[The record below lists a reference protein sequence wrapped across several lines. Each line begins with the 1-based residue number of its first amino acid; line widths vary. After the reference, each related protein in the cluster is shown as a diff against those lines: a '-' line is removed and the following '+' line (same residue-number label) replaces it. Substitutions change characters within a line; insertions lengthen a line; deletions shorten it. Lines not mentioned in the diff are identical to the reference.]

1 MFAPKSVALIGA
13 TESLGSVGRA
23 LMENLR
29 AFSGAVYPVNAKRS
43 TILGQKAFSKI
54 GDVPGDVDLAVIATP
69 AKSVPQ
75 IVAECAAANVK
86 GAVIISAG
94 FKECGPEGTDLERQ
108 ILAQRG
114 RMRIIG
120 PNCVGVML
128 PHIGLNATF
137 AKPLALAGNIG
148 FISQSG
154 ALCTAILDWS
164 LSNQLGFS
172 AFISIGS
179 MLDVDWGDLIYHL
192 GDDPHTRSILLYMES
207 VGDARSFLSAAR
219 EVALAKPII
228 VIKVG
233 RTEAAAKAAASH
245 TGALTGSDDVLDA
258 AFRRVGVLR
267 VDTIAELFDIAEL
280 LGKQPRPAGPR
291 LAIVTN
297 GGGPGVLATDAL
309 IECGGKLA
317 EFSPQSFAALN
328 KLLPPHWSRGNPVD
342 ILGDAGA
349 DRFEKAVE
357 IVARDQNNDGV
368 LAILAPQAM
377 TDASATADRLR
388 SFGKLKTKPFLAS
401 WIGGTGVAPGA
412 AILDSANI
420 PTFEYPDAAARA
432 FCAMWRYSRNLD
444 ALYETPT
451 LSQGVGIKRAN
462 AEKILRNARS
472 AGRTLLTEFESK
484 QFLAAYG
491 IPVVETKIATSA
503 KEAVDLAQKIGGA
516 VVLKVH
522 SETITHKSD
531 VEGVKLNLQGANAV
545 RSAYR
550 EIEKSVCKHGGAGA
564 FLGVTVQSMI
574 AMDGY
579 ELILG
584 SSIDSQFG
592 PVLLFGTGGYFVEVF
607 KDRALGLPPLNRTL
621 ARRLMERTQIYTA
634 LKGFRGR
641 HAIDL
646 TALEELLVRF
656 SQLVIEQPWIKEI
669 DINPLLVSADRA
681 IALDARILLHDPR
694 IAEKDLPR
702 SVIRPYPAEHI
713 HKWKIDNRPVTIRP
727 IRPEDEPLMIEF
739 HKTLSERSVQLRY
752 FGALSLEQRTMHA
765 RLRRV
770 CFVDYDREIALVAEQ
785 KDRKGHARLLGVG
798 PFDQGTRDRRGGI
811 RSFGRRSLAG
821 KRSWDRASEIA
832 CPNRTQGAPATNCW
846 THCLGKHAH
855 ETSERRSW
863 LRSSIRRCRRRLESG
878 ARPMSRP
885 ASIPCRRSA
894 PTSIRSIISPV
905 ADLAG
910 KGVSGHGLFCR
921 ASSESATL
929 ERRRPI
935 RSRAYIASGSVSPRP
950 PHIMTMAMRDRASK
964 FIRGKA
970 LC

>member
-1 MFAPKSVALIGA
+1 MALSPRAVALIGA
-13 TESLGSVGRA
+13 SESPGSVGRA
-23 LMENLR
+23 LAENLQSLGDR
-29 AFSGAVYPVNAKRS
+29 VFLVNAKRA
-43 TILGQKAFSKI
+43 TVLGRKTFSKI
-54 GDVPGDVDLAVIATP
+54 GDVPAAVDLAVIATP
-69 AKSVPQ
+69 AATVPE
-75 IVAECAAANVK
+75 IVSECAAADVK

-94 FKECGPEGTDLERQ
+94 FKEIGPAGAELEKQ

-137 AKPLALAGNIG
+137 AEPLALPGNVG

-164 LSNQLGFS
+164 LSNKVGFS
-172 AFISIGS
+172 AFISVGS
-179 MLDVDWGDLIYHL
+179 MLDVNWGDLIYHL

-207 VGDARSFLSAAR
+207 IGPAAAGFLSAAR

-267 VDTIAELFDIAEL
+267 VDSISELFDITEL

-297 GGGPGVLATDAL
+297 GGGPGVLAADAL

-317 EFSPQSFAALN
+317 ELSAESVDALN

-342 ILGDAGA
+342 ILGDADGQ
-349 DRFEKAVE
+349 RYVKAIE
-357 IVARDQNNDGV
+357 IVARDQNNDGL

-377 TDASATADRLR
+377 TEASATAEMLR
-388 SFGKLKTKPFLAS
+388 PFGKSKTKPFLAS
-401 WIGGTGVAPGA
+401 WIGGIGVAPGA

-420 PTFEYPDAAARA
+420 PTFEYPDAAASA

-444 ALYETPT
+444 ALYETPA
-451 LSQGVGIKRAN
+451 LSTSADIKTKAAMKIIRRA
-462 AEKILRNARS
+462 RD

-484 QFLAAYG
+484 QLLAAYG
-491 IPVVETKIATSA
+491 MPVAKTRVAKSEKET
-503 KEAVDLAQKIGGA
+503 VDLAQKIGGA
-516 VVLKVH
+516 VVLKLH
-522 SETITHKSD
+522 SEVITHKSD
-531 VEGVKLNLQGANAV
+531 VDGVKLNLHGGTAV
-545 RSAYR
+545 RRAYR
-550 EIEKSVCKHGGAGA
+550 EIEKSARKHGGPKA
-564 FLGVTVQSMI
+564 FLGVTVQPMI
-574 AMDGY
+574 ARDGY

-592 PVLLFGTGGYFVEVF
+592 PVLLFGAGGTFVEIF

-634 LKGFRGR
+634 MSGFRGR
-641 HAIDL
+641 KAIDL
-646 TALEELLVRF
+646 AGLEGLLVRF
-656 SQLVIEQPWIKEI
+656 SQIVIEQHWIKEI
-669 DINPLLVSADRA
+669 DINPLLVSADGA
-681 IALDARILLHDPR
+681 IALDARILLHDAR
-694 IAEKDLPR
+694 NAERDLPR
-702 SVIRPYPAEHI
+702 SAIRPYPVEHI
-713 HKWKIDNRPVTIRP
+713 HKWKIDKQLLTIRP

-752 FGALSLEQRTMHA
+752 FGSFSLKQRTMHE

-785 KDRKGHARLLGVG
+785 KSGNGRSRILGVG
-798 PFDQGTRDRRGGI
+798 RLIKEHGTDEAEFAVLVGDPWQGKGLGTQLLKSLVRIGRKEGVRRIVGHIASENLMMKRVSEEAGFDLH
-811 RSFGRRSLAG
+811 F
-821 KRSWDRASEIA
+821 DRANNEWLAEI
-832 CPNRTQGAPATNCW
+832 T
-846 THCLGKHAH
+846 
-855 ETSERRSW
+855 
-863 LRSSIRRCRRRLESG
+863 LR
-878 ARPMSRP
+878 
-885 ASIPCRRSA
+885 
-894 PTSIRSIISPV
+894 
-905 ADLAG
+905 
-910 KGVSGHGLFCR
+910 K
-921 ASSESATL
+921 
-929 ERRRPI
+929 
-935 RSRAYIASGSVSPRP
+935 
-950 PHIMTMAMRDRASK
+950 
-964 FIRGKA
+964 
-970 LC
+970 